1 MTLTTLVGC
10 FAGCAAAVG
19 FSVFTAFEITFGT
32 TFAVLNEPKLPTA
45 LSDCSALDFA
55 GCFSVA
61 SHPCAVP
68 LILFDSELLPDAA
81 AVGVESKPLPDLITV
96 MVTPLHGFP
105 GLDGGDTSS
114 LEMTGEST
122 AAAGDL
128 EATDDFTT
136 AEGFVAGVLEA
147 IGDFGATRD
156 FNCEVFGV
164 AKQTYQCKFI

>member
-1 MTLTTLVGC
+1 MTPTALTGC
-10 FAGCAAAVG
+10 FAGCAGVG
-19 FSVFTAFEITFGT
+19 FSVFTALEITFGT
-32 TFAVLNEPKLPTA
+32 TFAVFNEPKLPTA
-45 LSDCSALDFA
+45 LSDCSAALDFA

-61 SHPCAVP
+61 SPPCTVP
-68 LILFDSELLPDAA
+68 LVLFDSELLPDAA

-96 MVTPLHGFP
+96 TVTPLHGFP

-136 AEGFVAGVLEA
+136 AEGFAAGVLGA

-156 FNCEVFGV
+156 FKCEVFGV
-164 AKQTYQCKFI
+164 ANQTHNLMI